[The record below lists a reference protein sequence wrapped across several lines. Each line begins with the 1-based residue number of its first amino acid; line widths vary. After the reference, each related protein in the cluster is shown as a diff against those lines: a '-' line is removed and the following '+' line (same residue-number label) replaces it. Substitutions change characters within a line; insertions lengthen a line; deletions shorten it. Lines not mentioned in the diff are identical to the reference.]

1 MSFLRKIQEMVKRF
15 MARILKGLGCDYAMA
30 LEGGGSTQMYVK
42 NTGELTGN
50 SRNVKSTLGFFLR

>member
-1 MSFLRKIQEMVKRF
+1 MVKSI

-30 LEGGGSTQMYVK
+30 LEGGGSTRMYVK

-50 SRNVKSTLGFFLR
+50 SRNVKSTVGFFQR